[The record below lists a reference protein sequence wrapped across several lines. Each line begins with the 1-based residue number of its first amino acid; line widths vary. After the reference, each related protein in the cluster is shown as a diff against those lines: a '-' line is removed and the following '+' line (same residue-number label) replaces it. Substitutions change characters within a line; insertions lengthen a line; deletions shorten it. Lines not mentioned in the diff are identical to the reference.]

1 MEFTIQHT
9 KTDSQGAF
17 SLYHSDREIGRME
30 YSIAGPHKII
40 ASHTEVSPDYKG
52 QGLGDTLLAAL
63 TDYARN
69 NQIKV
74 LALCP
79 FVKARFT
86 RNQDQYQDIIV

>member
-1 MEFTIQHT
+1 MEYTIKHT
-9 KTDSQGAF
+9 KTESKGVF
-17 SLYHSDREIGRME
+17 SLHDSDKEIGRIE
-30 YSIAGPHKII
+30 YSIAGPNKII

-52 QGLGDTLLAAL
+52 QGLGDKILAAVA
-63 TDYARN
+63 DYARQ

-86 RNQDQYQDIIV
+86 KYHDQYQDIIA